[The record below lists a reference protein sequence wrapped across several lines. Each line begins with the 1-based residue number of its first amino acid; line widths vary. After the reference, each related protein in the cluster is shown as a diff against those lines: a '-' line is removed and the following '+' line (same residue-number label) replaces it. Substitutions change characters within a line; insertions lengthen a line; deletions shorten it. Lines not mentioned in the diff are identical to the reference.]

1 MIETSGPIEMR
12 PARRQSEGT
21 VAGRPKLTAQKRSR
35 EKSRQ
40 DWQKE
45 KMARRDEAKA
55 RKQIVPNAAAREAL
69 DLAGIVPGPQPS
81 PWDDEPVPAPGYPE
95 KKADTDK

>member
-1 MIETSGPIEMR
+1 M
-12 PARRQSEGT
+12 
-21 VAGRPKLTAQKRSR
+21 R

-45 KMARRDEAKA
+45 KIARRDEAKA
-55 RKQIVPNAAAREAL
+55 RRQSAPTAADREAL

-81 PWDDEPVPAPGYPE
+81 PWGEDPEPSGG
-95 KKADTDK
+95 KTDKKDDRPV